1 MRFLLAG
8 LLAGLAPACVTGA
21 AFAQGAP
28 DKPDPSHIPF
38 KPPAD
43 IIWKCGSNGEC
54 EAPLFGDPKKPGIYG
69 LLIKWLP
76 GHYSQPHFHST
87 DRYAYVVSGTW
98 WVSSSDTFDPAKTYP
113 MPAGSF
119 VENVAG
125 TVHWDGA
132 KDEPAILEMVGMG
145 PMVTTQAA
153 KK

>member
-1 MRFLLAG
+1 MRYLFAATALALLS
-8 LLAGLAPACVTGA
+8 LTGA
-21 AFAQGAP
+21 ALAA

-38 KPPAD
+38 IAPAG
-43 IIWKCGSNGEC
+43 IQWKCGNSGEC
-54 EAPLFGDPKKPGIYG
+54 EAPLFGDPKKAGIYG

-76 GHYSQPHFHST
+76 GHFSSPHSHST
-87 DRYAYVVSGTW
+87 DRYAYVLSGTW
-98 WVSSSDTFDPAKTYP
+98 WVSSSDTVDPAMAYP

-119 VENVAG
+119 VTDIAN

-145 PMVTTQAA
+145 PMITTQLADAPA

>member
-1 MRFLLAG
+1 MRLL
-8 LLAGLAPACVTGA
+8 LTGLALAFVTASGA
-21 AFAQGAP
+21 ALAQGAAE
-28 DKPDPSHIPF
+28 KPDPSHIPF

-43 IIWKCGSNGEC
+43 IVWKCGSNGEC

-69 LLIKWLP
+69 LLIKWTP

-98 WVSSSDTFDPAKTYP
+98 WVSSSDTFDPSKAYP

-132 KDEPAILEMVGMG
+132 RDEPAILEMVGMG
-145 PMVTTQAA
+145 PMTTTQAA